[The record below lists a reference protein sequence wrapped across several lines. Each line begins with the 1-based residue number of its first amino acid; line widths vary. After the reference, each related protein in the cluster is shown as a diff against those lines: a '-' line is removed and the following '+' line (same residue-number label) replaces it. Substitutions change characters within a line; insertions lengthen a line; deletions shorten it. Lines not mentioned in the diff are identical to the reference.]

1 MTTSTVEDRAE
12 QIAAAEPTAT
22 FQTDQ
27 VFTVAGGHFIHDT
40 YSAFIAP
47 LIPLLQE
54 RLGVG
59 YAGAGSL
66 AIYAQMPS
74 LLNPFIGYLADRVSL
89 RYFIIL
95 APAVTATLMSCMG
108 LTSNYLALAM
118 LMLAAGVSM
127 AAFHAPAPAMIG
139 RLAGQRTGTGM
150 SIFMATGELGRT
162 VGPIVAVAAVSWWGL
177 DGIWRLAALGWLTSA
192 VLYWRLHTVPAR
204 PRAPGQ
210 DSLSAMW
217 PQVKRVF
224 PVITWV
230 IEKLVWARRR

>member
-74 LLNPFIGYLADRVSL
+74 LLNPFIGYLADRVS
-89 RYFIIL
+89 
-95 APAVTATLMSCMG
+95 
-108 LTSNYLALAM
+108 
-118 LMLAAGVSM
+118 
-127 AAFHAPAPAMIG
+127 
-139 RLAGQRTGTGM
+139 
-150 SIFMATGELGRT
+150 
-162 VGPIVAVAAVSWWGL
+162 
-177 DGIWRLAALGWLTSA
+177 
-192 VLYWRLHTVPAR
+192 
-204 PRAPGQ
+204 
-210 DSLSAMW
+210 
-217 PQVKRVF
+217 
-224 PVITWV
+224 
-230 IEKLVWARRR
+230 

>member
-150 SIFMATGELGRT
+150 SIFMASGELGRT
-162 VGPIVAVAAVSWWGL
+162 VGPLFVTAGVAWFGL
-177 DGIWRLAALGWLTSA
+177 EGIWRLAAVGWITS
-192 VLYWRLHTVPAR
+192 VILYWKLHTVSAR
-204 PRAPGQ
+204 PTGHKNTSLQEWLPLAKRIFPFLAWLMLGRA
-210 DSLSAMW
+210 LINA
-217 PQVKRVF
+217 
-224 PVITWV
+224 
-230 IEKLVWARRR
+230 